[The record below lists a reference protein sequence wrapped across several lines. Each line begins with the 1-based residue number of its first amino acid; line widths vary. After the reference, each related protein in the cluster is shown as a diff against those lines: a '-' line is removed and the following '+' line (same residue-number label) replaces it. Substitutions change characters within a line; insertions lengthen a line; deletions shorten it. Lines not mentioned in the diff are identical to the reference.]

1 MGSRSFVAFTG
12 TFFFILLL
20 NRNITNKSHGK
31 LNIPKLSSLALHVNL
46 LDTDVIFTLR
56 RAKMTTIS
64 IEKSSGKNVNRSF
77 PFWNGVFSFVP
88 VLFVH

>member
-1 MGSRSFVAFTG
+1 M
-12 TFFFILLL
+12 
-20 NRNITNKSHGK
+20 
-31 LNIPKLSSLALHVNL
+31 NL